1 MAKQKSNM
9 TLSPRIVMLIA
20 KKEYRVVMHE
30 RTFILSVLI
39 QLFIASFS
47 TFLVIGL
54 TSFYDP
60 TALGELDMG
69 STKIAVVGNVDND
82 SELYLLLQNSDLAPI
97 LYGEFSDAYTAF
109 YDRRVDAILI
119 IPDEPPGGYE
129 ILDIDIYLPRS
140 DLKATL
146 VSLQLKEPL
155 EKFEQSVRDIRTKRI
170 SGYTPLDLNIVER
183 KTKTS
188 STYFEFLYVALL
200 PLLVFTP
207 AFISGGLVVDF
218 ITEEFERKTIDLLLV
233 SPISLLDVI
242 SGKVLLAT
250 IIAPVQAL
258 AWVLLLM
265 MNGIVIHN
273 VVTILLLVLVTAMIL
288 VLVSGIISVMFKER
302 GMAQLFYSLIL
313 IFLFMISYLFTNS
326 PMNLVT
332 RLSIQSIGGL
342 ETVIW
347 LGGYSLLAV
356 VLYGG
361 LLKVVEGE

>member
-9 TLSPRIVMLIA
+9 TLAPRIVMLIA
-20 KKEYRVVMHE
+20 RKEFREVMHE

-69 STKIAVVGNVDND
+69 STKIAVVGTND

-97 LYGEFSDAYTAF
+97 LYDGFSDAYTAF
-109 YDRRVDAILI
+109 YDRKVDAILM
-119 IPDEPPGGYE
+119 IPEGPPNGYE
-129 ILDIDIYLPRS
+129 TLDIDIYLPRS

-155 EKFEQSVRDIRTKRI
+155 EKFEQSVRDIRTKRLE
-170 SGYTPLDLNIVER
+170 GYTPLNLNIIEKR
-183 KTKTS
+183 TKTS

-218 ITEEFERKTIDLLLV
+218 ITEEFERKTLDLLLV
-233 SPISLLDVI
+233 SPISLLDVV

-250 IIAPVQAL
+250 IIAPVQAF
-258 AWVLLLM
+258 AWILLLM
-265 MNGIVIHN
+265 MNGIMIHN
-273 VVTILLLVLVTAMIL
+273 VITILFLVLVTAMIL
-288 VLVSGIISVMFKER
+288 VTFSGIISVMFKER

-332 RLSIQSIGGL
+332 RLSIQSIGSL
-342 ETVIW
+342 ESVIW

-361 LLKVVEGE
+361 LLRVVEGE